1 MSDNKKN
8 LLGANRAAILLMSL
22 SEEEAAE
29 VFKHMSPKEVQ
40 RLGGAMAN
48 MRSVSQL
55 EANQVFA
62 EFLQTAD
69 KHTSVGVDSKAY
81 IRNVLTQALGK
92 DKATGLMERIMLG
105 GHAEGLEALK
115 GMEPRA
121 VAEMIRNEHPQI
133 IAIILSFL
141 DRDQS
146 AAIISNFPDRLRSD
160 ILTRIATLDVVQP
173 AALRTLNE
181 MLKKLAG
188 ASSEQQNSVGGPQVA
203 AEILNFVE
211 SSIEGELL
219 DDLKERLP
227 ELGQEIQDLMFVFDN
242 LVDLDDKGIQIVLR
256 EISTDSL
263 LLALKGADEKLRE
276 KFFKNMSKRAAEML
290 KEDLESKGPVRVSE
304 VEGAQKEIL
313 RIARRLA
320 DEGKIVLSPKGAE
333 EFI

>member
-1 MSDNKKN
+1 VSDNKKN
-8 LLGANRAAILLMSL
+8 LVGANRAAVLLMSL

-29 VFKHMSPKEVQ
+29 VFKHMGPKEVQ

-160 ILTRIATLDVVQP
+160 TLTRIATLDVVQP

-263 LLALKGADEKLRE
+263 LVALKGADEKLRE